1 MQGCEPMQFSVFLSQ
16 HEFGRENVMR
26 FHYGI
31 GIVTETMMFN
41 RRDKVTEQE
50 KLSKLELR
58 Q

>member
-1 MQGCEPMQFSVFLSQ
+1 MQFSVFLSQ